1 MMRVRSDLF
10 RTLEA
15 GTVGLFLVQ
24 AARFLYATLYARA
37 SSADLVGR
45 VPDPSTLAG
54 VPGVVELATVQTEIV
69 MLLGLLLLPLLALI
83 LGRWGLSFPF
93 TVLFVA
99 LGRSLALQ
107 SSALQVPGAALVIGA
122 GLLYLALTAIRRPAF
137 FPSALLLGVAGD
149 QLIRAAYDSYDH
161 TWQNAYPVNLG
172 ALGTVEMG
180 LVIALATILLI
191 VLAIVAWFVERRAE
205 LLAAEAEETP
215 RSPYATAERPTPR
228 PQRRGYMSAW
238 GGLALGGVLY
248 LELTLFGLPNAVA
261 RWANVDYAAL
271 TPWLLG
277 ATLLPLVPEV
287 REQARRFAGMFDSAW
302 RGWLWMLLLGLL
314 LVIGRRYEGILAGAV
329 LVFAQFMVG
338 LSLWWLVRTRE
349 TRHNLTGITIL
360 LGVIAYAALAV
371 GDYFTYDYAYVRD
384 MAAPYQN
391 VSEVLRSFR
400 GMGLGLTLIATLLL
414 ALPMILTRRGIAW
427 SGGRALYSFFG
438 LVLAVGVALGSGALS
453 TRAFVRRPLD
463 PNCLRVATLN
473 IHGGYSQ
480 FFDPNLE
487 RVAQLIQLNGAD
499 VVLLQEV
506 DTGRMASFGV
516 DQALWL
522 ARQLEMEHVF
532 FPQNEALQGLAV
544 LSRVP
549 IEGMEGLLLPST
561 GNQAAA
567 MHVWL
572 DPERLVA
579 DPEAAELGYLHVYNA
594 WLGFRKVQ
602 VNGQPVPENL
612 QDQNIQFDT
621 LLRWV
626 AAQHG
631 PDWTDRIILGGT
643 FNFGPDS
650 PLYLKLGQSLLRDPF
665 AGLRVEDSMTVFLV
679 NGTAARYDYL
689 WTANL
694 PLNSAGIDHSPEAA
708 NTSDHR
714 SAIVEVSRREGVQC
728 AP

>member
-1 MMRVRSDLF
+1 MRLRNDFL

-15 GTVGLFLVQ
+15 GSVGLFLIQ

-37 SSADLVGR
+37 SSADLVRR
-45 VPDPSTLAG
+45 VPDPTTLGG
-54 VPGVVELATVQTEIV
+54 VPGVVALNTVQTELAIAF
-69 MLLGLLLLPLLALI
+69 GLLLLPLLALL

-107 SSALQVPGAALVIGA
+107 SASLQVFGAALTVGA
-122 GLLYLALTAIRRPAF
+122 ALLYMALTIIRRPSF

-149 QLIRAAYDSYDH
+149 QLIRTAYNTYDR
-161 TWQNAYPVNLG
+161 TWQNAYPIELG
-172 ALGTVEMG
+172 PLGTVEMG
-180 LVIALATILLI
+180 LAIATATILLI
-191 VLAIVAWFVERRAE
+191 VLAMVAWFVERRAE
-205 LLAAEAEETP
+205 LAAAEAETP
-215 RSPYATAERPTPR
+215 PRTPYATTDRPTPR
-228 PQRRGYMSAW
+228 PQQRGYMSAW
-238 GGLALGGVLY
+238 GGLALGGALY

-261 RWANVDYAAL
+261 RWANVEYAAL

-314 LVIGRRYEGILAGAV
+314 LVIGRRYEGVLAGAV

-349 TRHNLTGITIL
+349 PRHNLSGITIL
-360 LGVIAYAALAV
+360 LGVLAYAALAV

-384 MAAPYQN
+384 LAAPYQN
-391 VSEVLRSFR
+391 VSAVLRSFR
-400 GMGLGLTLIATLLL
+400 GMGLGLTLVAALLL
-414 ALPMILTRRGIAW
+414 ALPMIVTRRGLAW

-438 LVLAVGVALGSGALS
+438 LVLVFAVSFGGAALS
-453 TRAFVRRPLD
+453 GRGFVRRPLD
-463 PNCLRVATLN
+463 PNCLRIATLN
-473 IHGGYSQ
+473 IHSGYSQ
-480 FFDPNLE
+480 FFDPSLE
-487 RVAQLIQLNGAD
+487 RVARLAQLNGVD
-499 VVLLQEV
+499 ILLLQEV
-506 DTGRMASFGV
+506 ETGRMSSFGV

-522 ARQLEMEHVF
+522 ARRLEMEHVF

-572 DPERLVA
+572 NPERLVA
-579 DPEAAELGYLHVYNA
+579 DPLAAELGYLHVYNA
-594 WLGFRKVQ
+594 WLGFRKLQ
-602 VNGQPVPENL
+602 ANGQPVPENL
-612 QDQNIQFDT
+612 QDQNVQFDT

-626 AAQHG
+626 AAQQG
-631 PDWTDRIILGGT
+631 PEWKNRIVLGGT

-694 PLNSAGIDHSPEAA
+694 PLNSAGIDHSLEAA
-708 NTSDHR
+708 NASDHR
-714 SAIVEVSRREGVQC
+714 SAIVEVSRREGVRC
-728 AP
+728 GP